1 MKTLIKVVVISLLSL
16 GLWGCSGL
24 GVARP
29 EATPPLA
36 EDIERV
42 VSATGAVVPA
52 RWATLG
58 FQMSG
63 RVDRVMVEPGDQV
76 EEGEPLIE
84 LDSADLEYAVSQA
97 QAALA
102 TSQATLALT
111 QAGTRPEEIA
121 ALEAQLAAAKAELAR
136 LLAGAQ
142 PEEIALAQAQLQQ
155 ANTDLAHAQNR
166 YDRWSWVGDEPG
178 GGGAEEQIRYQ
189 RDAAA
194 AANAAA
200 QAQLDLVMAGPSRE
214 EIAGAQARVDQA
226 QAQLDL
232 LRTGARPEEI
242 AVAEAQ
248 VAQAE
253 AALAQAE
260 SALEKAEL
268 RASFRGTIGEIRV
281 REGEVVNA
289 GVPLLTLGN
298 IDHLRVETTDLNEID
313 IPLVKVGQEVRIA
326 FDALPERVIP
336 GQVTRIAPMAS
347 LEEGGT
353 NYTVIIELE
362 EQDPD
367 LRWGMTAFVDI
378 LVER

>member
-1 MKTLIKVVVISLLSL
+1 MKTLIRIVVISLLSL
-16 GLWGCSGL
+16 GLGGCSGL
-24 GVARP
+24 GAPRP
-29 EATPPLA
+29 EATPPPA
-36 EDIERV
+36 EDIESV
-42 VSATGAVVPA
+42 VSATGVVVPT

-63 RVDRVMVEPGDQV
+63 RVERVMVEPGDRV
-76 EEGEPLIE
+76 EEGELLIE
-84 LDSADLEYAVSQA
+84 LDSTDLEYALSQA

-102 TSQATLALT
+102 TSQAALALAE
-111 QAGTRPEEIA
+111 AGARPEEIA
-121 ALEAQLAAAKAELAR
+121 ALQAQLAAAQAELAR

-155 ANTDLAHAQNR
+155 TATDLAHAQNQ
-166 YDRWSWVGDEPG
+166 YDRWRWVGDEPG

-214 EIAGAQARVDQA
+214 EIAAAQARVDQA

-232 LRTGARPEEI
+232 LRAGARLEEV
-242 AVAEAQ
+242 AVAQGQ

-253 AALAQAE
+253 VALAQAQ
-260 SALEKAEL
+260 SALEKTKL
-268 RASFRGTIGEIRV
+268 RAPFTGTIGEIRV
-281 REGEVVNA
+281 KEGEIVNA
-289 GVPLLTLGN
+289 EVPLLTLGDL
-298 IDHLRVETTDLNEID
+298 DHLRVETTDLNEID
-313 IPLVKVGQEVRIA
+313 TPLVRVGQEVKIT
-326 FDALPERVIP
+326 FDALPERAMQ
-336 GQVTRIAPMAS
+336 GRVTRIAPMAS
-347 LEEGGT
+347 LGEGGT
-353 NYTVIIELE
+353 NYTVIMELE

-378 LVER
+378 SVER

>member
-29 EATPPLA
+29 EATPPPA

-42 VSATGAVVPA
+42 VSATGVVVPA

-63 RVDRVMVEPGDQV
+63 RVERVMVEPGDQV
-76 EEGEPLIE
+76 EEGELLIE

-102 TSQATLALT
+102 TSQATLALAE
-111 QAGTRPEEIA
+111 AGARPEEIA

-166 YDRWSWVGDEPG
+166 YDRWRWVGDEPG

-242 AVAEAQ
+242 AVAQAQ
-248 VAQAE
+248 VAQAK
-253 AALAQAE
+253 AALAQAQ

-289 GVPLLTLGN
+289 GVPLLTLG
-298 IDHLRVETTDLNEID
+298 DTGHLRVETTDLNEID
-313 IPLVKVGQEVRIA
+313 IPLVSVGQEVMIT
-326 FDALPERVIP
+326 FDALPERAVQGRVI
-336 GQVTRIAPMAS
+336 RIAPMAS
-347 LEEGGT
+347 LGEGGT

-362 EQDPD
+362 DQDPD

>member
-1 MKTLIKVVVISLLSL
+1 MKTLIRIVMISFLSL
-16 GLWGCSGL
+16 ALWGCSGF
-24 GVARP
+24 GATRP
-29 EATPPLA
+29 EATPPPA

-42 VSATGAVVPA
+42 VSATGVVVPA
-52 RWATLG
+52 RWATLA

-63 RVDRVMVEPGDQV
+63 RVERVMVEPGDQV
-76 EEGEPLIE
+76 EEGELLIQ
-84 LDSADLEYAVSQA
+84 LDSTDLENAVAQA
-97 QAALA
+97 QATLA
-102 TSQATLALT
+102 INQATLALAKT
-111 QAGTRPEEIA
+111 GARPEEIA
-121 ALEAQLAAAKAELAR
+121 TLEAQLAAAQAELAR

-155 ANTDLAHAQNR
+155 TATDLAHAQNR
-166 YDRWSWVGDEPG
+166 YDRWRWVGDEPG

-200 QAQLDLVMAGPSRE
+200 QAQVDLVMAGPSKE
-214 EIAGAQARVDQA
+214 EIDGAQARIDQA

-232 LRTGARPEEI
+232 LRAGARPEEI
-242 AVAEAQ
+242 AVAQAQ

-253 AALAQAE
+253 VALAQAQ
-260 SALEKAEL
+260 SALDKAEL
-268 RASFRGTIGEIRV
+268 IAPFTGTIGEVRV
-281 REGEVVNA
+281 SEGEIVNA
-289 GVPLLTLGN
+289 GVPLLTLGAL
-298 IDHLRVETTDLNEID
+298 DHLRVETSDLNEID
-313 IPLVKVGQEVRIA
+313 IPLVMVGQEVKVE
-326 FDALPERVIP
+326 FEALPERAIQ
-336 GQVTRIAPMAS
+336 GQVTQIAPMAS

-367 LRWGMTAFVDI
+367 LHWGMTAFVDI

>member
-1 MKTLIKVVVISLLSL
+1 MKTLIRITAISLLSL

-24 GVARP
+24 GAPPP
-29 EATPPLA
+29 EATPPPA
-36 EDIERV
+36 EEMERV
-42 VSATGAVVPA
+42 VSATGVVVPA
-52 RWATLG
+52 RWAALS
-58 FQMSG
+58 FEISG
-63 RVDRVMVEPGDQV
+63 RAERVLVEQGDQV
-76 EEGEPLIE
+76 EEGALLIQ
-84 LDSADLEYAVSQA
+84 LDSTDLEYAVSQA

-102 TSQATLALT
+102 TSQASLALAE
-111 QAGTRPEEIA
+111 AGARPEEIA
-121 ALEAQLAAAKAELAR
+121 SLEAQLAAAKADLAH
-136 LLAGAQ
+136 LLAGAK

-155 ANTDLAHAQNR
+155 TATDLAHAQNR
-166 YDRWSWVGDEPG
+166 YDRWRWIGDEPG

-200 QAQLDLVMAGPSRE
+200 QAQLDLVMAGASEE
-214 EIAGAQARVDQA
+214 EIAAAQARVDQA

-232 LRTGARPEEI
+232 LRAGAKPEEI
-242 AVAEAQ
+242 AVAQAQ

-253 AALAQAE
+253 MALAQAQ

-268 RASFRGTIGEIRV
+268 RAPFPGTIGEIRMS
-281 REGEVVNA
+281 EGEIVSA
-289 GVPLLTLGN
+289 GVPLLTLGAL
-298 IDHLRVETTDLNEID
+298 DHLRVETSDLNEID
-313 IPLVKVGQEVRIA
+313 IPLVKVGQEVKVE
-326 FDALPERVIP
+326 FEALPERAIH
-336 GQVTRIAPMAS
+336 GRVTQIAPMAS

-353 NYTVIIELE
+353 NYTVIIELA

>member
-1 MKTLIKVVVISLLSL
+1 MKTLVRIAVISLLSL

-24 GVARP
+24 GASRP
-29 EATPPLA
+29 EATPPPA

-42 VSATGAVVPA
+42 VSATGVVVPA
-52 RWATLG
+52 RWTTLG

-63 RVDRVMVEPGDQV
+63 RVERVMVEQGDRV

-84 LDSADLEYAVSQA
+84 LDSTDLEYAVSQA

-102 TSQATLALT
+102 TSQATLAL
-111 QAGTRPEEIA
+111 AEVGARPEEIT
-121 ALEAQLAAAKAELAR
+121 ALEAQLAQAKAELAR

-155 ANTDLAHAQNR
+155 TATDLAHAQNR
-166 YDRWSWVGDEPG
+166 YDKWRWVGDET
-178 GGGAEEQIRYQ
+178 EEGLRYQ

-214 EIAGAQARVDQA
+214 EIAAAQARVDQA

-232 LRTGARPEEI
+232 LRAGARPEEV
-242 AVAEAQ
+242 AVAQGQ

-253 AALAQAE
+253 VALAQAQ
-260 SALEKAEL
+260 SALEKTKL
-268 RASFRGTIGEIRV
+268 RAPFTGTIGEIRV
-281 REGEVVNA
+281 KEGEIVNA
-289 GVPLLTLGN
+289 GVPLLTLGDL
-298 IDHLRVETTDLNEID
+298 DHLRVETTDLNEID
-313 IPLVKVGQEVRIA
+313 TPLVRVGQEVKIT
-326 FDALPERVIP
+326 FDALPERVTS
-336 GQVTRIAPMAS
+336 GQVIRIAPMAS
-347 LEEGGT
+347 LGEGGT
-353 NYTVIIELE
+353 NYTVIMELE

-378 LVER
+378 SVER

>member
-1 MKTLIKVVVISLLSL
+1 MKTLIRIVAISLLSL
-16 GLWGCSGL
+16 GLWGCSGF
-24 GVARP
+24 GAAPP
-29 EATPPLA
+29 EATPPPA
-36 EDIERV
+36 EDIARV
-42 VSATGAVVPA
+42 VSATGVVVPS

-58 FQMSG
+58 FEMSG
-63 RVDRVMVEPGDQV
+63 RVERVMVEPGDQV

-84 LDSADLEYAVSQA
+84 LDSTDLEYAVRQA

-102 TSQATLALT
+102 TSQANLALAK
-111 QAGTRPEEIA
+111 AGARSEEIA

-155 ANTDLAHAQNR
+155 TATDLAHAQNR
-166 YDRWSWVGDEPG
+166 YDRWRWVGEEPG
-178 GGGAEEQIRYQ
+178 GGGTEEDLRYQ

-200 QAQLDLVMAGPSRE
+200 QAQLDLVTAEPSEE
-214 EIAGAQARVDQA
+214 EIATAQALVDQA

-232 LRTGARPEEI
+232 LRAGARPEEI
-242 AVAEAQ
+242 AVAQAQ

-253 AALAQAE
+253 ATLAQAQ

-268 RASFRGTIGEIRV
+268 RAPFRSIIGEIRV
-281 REGEVVNA
+281 REGETVNA
-289 GVPLLTLGN
+289 GVGLLTLG
-298 IDHLRVETTDLNEID
+298 DLDDLRVETTDLNEID
-313 IPLVKVGQEVRIA
+313 IPLVKVGQEVKIE
-326 FDALPERVIP
+326 FDALPERAIQ
-336 GQVTRIAPMAS
+336 GRVTRIASMAS

-362 EQDPD
+362 DRDPD

>member
-1 MKTLIKVVVISLLSL
+1 MKTLIRIAVISLLSL
-16 GLWGCSGL
+16 GLWGCSGF
-24 GVARP
+24 GAAP
-29 EATPPLA
+29 QEATPPPA

-42 VSATGAVVPA
+42 VPATGVVVPA
-52 RWATLG
+52 RWTTLSSEIG
-58 FQMSG
+58 G
-63 RVDRVMVEPGDQV
+63 RVEEVMVESGDQV
-76 EEGEPLIE
+76 KKGEPLIE
-84 LDSADLEYAVSQA
+84 LDSTDLEYAISQA

-102 TSQATLALT
+102 TSQATLALAET
-111 QAGTRPEEIA
+111 GARPQEIA

-155 ANTDLAHAQNR
+155 TNTDLAHAQNR
-166 YDRWSWVGDEPG
+166 YDRWHWVGDET
-178 GGGAEEQIRYQ
+178 EEQLQYQ

-214 EIAGAQARVDQA
+214 EIAAAQARVDQA

-232 LRTGARPEEI
+232 LKTGARPEEI
-242 AVAEAQ
+242 AVAQAR
-248 VAQAE
+248 VTQAE
-253 AALAQAE
+253 VALSQAQ

-268 RASFRGTIGEIRV
+268 RAPFIGTIGEIRV
-281 REGEVVNA
+281 REGEMVNA
-289 GVPLLTLGN
+289 GVPLLTLGDL
-298 IDHLRVETTDLNEID
+298 DHLRVETTDLNEID
-313 IPLVKVGQEVRIA
+313 IPLVRVGQEVRIA
-326 FDALPERVIP
+326 FDALPEKAIQGRVI
-336 GQVTRIAPMAS
+336 RIAPMAS